1 MLQSMTGFGKA
12 NYEDDI
18 RTINVEIKS
27 LNSKN
32 FDIRLKTPP
41 TYSEKEILLKN
52 ELSKNLVRGK
62 VECTIEL
69 ENKQGKS
76 DSFIDKNAVNNYYN
90 QLKDIVVSN
99 NNNDLGKTDIY
110 QIIMRMPEVVKSKK
124 DEIDPQEWQ
133 LVLETTQKAIA
144 DIQNFRE
151 QEGKVLQDDFNSRIS
166 LIDNLLSEL
175 EPFEKQRT
183 IDIKNRLIKNLE
195 KLSEIDYDKNRLE
208 QELIYYFEKLDITE
222 EKVRLKNH
230 CKYFLETIGEKISA
244 GKKLGFISQE
254 IGREINTIGS
264 KANNYNIQKI
274 VVQMKDEL
282 EKIKE
287 QMMNVL

>member
-12 NYEDDI
+12 KYQDDI
-18 RTINVEIKS
+18 RVINVEIKS

-32 FDIRLKTPP
+32 FDIRLKIP
-41 TYSEKEILLKN
+41 TTYNEKEILLKN
-52 ELSKNLVRGK
+52 ELSRNLVRGK
-62 VECTIEL
+62 VECSIEI
-69 ENKQGKS
+69 ENKKGES
-76 DSFIDKNAVNNYYN
+76 NNYIDKNIVNNYRN
-90 QLKDIVVSN
+90 QLEEIVVL
-99 NNNDLGKTDIY
+99 NNDNFDKTDIY
-110 QIIMRMPEVVKSKK
+110 QIIMRMPEVVKSKNE
-124 DEIDPQEWQ
+124 DIDPAEWK
-133 LVLETTQKAIA
+133 LVLETTQKAI
-144 DIQNFRE
+144 DNILNFRD
-151 QEGKVLQDDFNSRIS
+151 QEGMVLQNDFNNRIS
-166 LIDNLLSEL
+166 LIENLLSEI
-175 EPFEKQRT
+175 EEFEKERT
-183 IDIKNRLIKNLE
+183 VDIKNKLIKNLE
-195 KLSEIDYDKNRLE
+195 KLVEIDYDKNRLE
-208 QELIYYFEKLDITE
+208 QELIYYIEKLDITE

-230 CKYFLETIGEKISA
+230 CKYFMETINEKISA